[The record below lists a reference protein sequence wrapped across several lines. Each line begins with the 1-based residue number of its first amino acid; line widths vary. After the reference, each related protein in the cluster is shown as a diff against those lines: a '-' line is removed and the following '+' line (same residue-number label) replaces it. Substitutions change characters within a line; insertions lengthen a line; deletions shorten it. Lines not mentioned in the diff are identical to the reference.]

1 MNKSLIEEI
10 KRIHTLTYGKEM
22 LSEQSLLDRILG
34 KVTGKNKDD
43 GQTKVDDPKKA
54 DLVSSDVQQFFDT
67 LKKAADGGGI
77 SQQEFGS
84 MNFQKE
90 VESMQIG
97 LSILGYQFPR
107 FGIDGLFGRET
118 AAAVEKFK
126 SDNNIKDG
134 VMGTENK
141 LDEAMTQLK
150 TISYPNLKIDS
161 DGTQNDFVNQGLL
174 DDLNKA

>member
-97 LSILGYQFPR
+97 LSILGYQFP
-107 FGIDGLFGRET
+107 
-118 AAAVEKFK
+118 
-126 SDNNIKDG
+126 
-134 VMGTENK
+134 
-141 LDEAMTQLK
+141 
-150 TISYPNLKIDS
+150 
-161 DGTQNDFVNQGLL
+161 
-174 DDLNKA
+174 